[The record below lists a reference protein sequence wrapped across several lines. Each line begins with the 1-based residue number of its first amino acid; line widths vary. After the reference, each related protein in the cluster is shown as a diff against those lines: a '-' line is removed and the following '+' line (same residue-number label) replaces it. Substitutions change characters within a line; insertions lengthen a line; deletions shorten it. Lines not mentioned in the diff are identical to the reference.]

1 MKKLISLVLAIVM
14 IAGCMSTVAFAEESA
29 TVFVSIAD
37 KGQLVASQVKTICEI
52 NWSDT
57 IKALQLF
64 EGIINDMGVFMKQL
78 IDLGRK
84 QLESVYSHN
93 E

>member
-1 MKKLISLVLAIVM
+1 M
-14 IAGCMSTVAFAEESA
+14 
-29 TVFVSIAD
+29 D
-37 KGQLVASQVKTICEI
+37 HDVASQVKTICEI

-84 QLESVYSHN
+84 QLESIYSHN